1 MNAYYQITQ
10 KFKDL
15 LLADEDIN
23 TVIKSLSQESN
34 KKNIYPI
41 ARVEVINARPTT
53 TTIIFRVAVVV
64 EDLRNHS
71 DVQVDDKFIENSNE
85 DDNLNAMLFVLYKL
99 YLNILKL
106 GGDFELLS
114 VDPFEP
120 VIGKR
125 EHIVDGWAGI
135 FEVEYPMDIAVC

>member
-1 MNAYYQITQ
+1 
-10 KFKDL
+10 
-15 LLADEDIN
+15 
-23 TVIKSLSQESN
+23 
-34 KKNIYPI
+34 
-41 ARVEVINARPTT
+41 
-53 TTIIFRVAVVV
+53 VAVVV

-71 DVQVDDKFIENSNE
+71 DTQVDDKFIENSNE
-85 DDNLNAMLFVLYKL
+85 DDNLNAMLFVLYRL